1 MQGEE
6 GEGEVGEEEEG
17 GEEVGG
23 GGRNQSQS
31 VTRLRPV
38 RQRQRETEVIEAV
51 VDIFHLKLY
60 HPIIEGKLTHV
71 PPPPPPPVVLSCAP
85 VNCANCQ

>member
-17 GEEVGG
+17 G
-23 GGRNQSQS
+23 GGRRGRKKPKS
-31 VTRLRPV
+31 VSDSTSTGPPT
-38 RQRQRETEVIEAV
+38 RETEVIEAV

-60 HPIIEGKLTHV
+60 HPIIEGKVTHV
-71 PPPPPPPVVLSCAP
+71 PPPPVVLSCAP